1 MFVHYRT
8 KGIILKK
15 VDRRKADQLFTIYT
29 RDFGK
34 IRVLGRGIRKTS
46 SKLRAGAELFYLAEI
61 EFIQGKIH
69 KTLTDAILID
79 KFKNLRK
86 SLAKLNVAHKTSEL
100 LDNLI
105 YNQEP
110 EKKIWELLLD
120 VFNEL
125 DSSIFKTKD
134 LKLIYYYFFWRLFSI
149 LGYEPE
155 LYQCAMCRKKLEPK
169 KLYFN
174 SKEGGIICEN
184 CFQGAKHGKEVAV
197 EIIKM
202 LRIIMAEKWKTVSR
216 IKMEPKRLK
225 SLESISKD
233 YSSFT
238 LEQST

>member
-34 IRVLGRGIRKTS
+34 IKVLGRGIRKTS

-79 KFKNLRK
+79 KFKSLRK
-86 SLAKLNVAHKTSEL
+86 SLARLSVAHKTSEL
-100 LDNLI
+100 LDSLI
-105 YNQEP
+105 YSQEP
-110 EKKIWELLLD
+110 EKKVWELLLG

-125 DSSIFKTKD
+125 DSSTFKTKD
-134 LKLIYYYFFWRLFSI
+134 LKLIYYYFFWRLFST

-169 KLYFN
+169 KLYF
-174 SKEGGIICEN
+174 SHKEGGIICEN
-184 CFQGAKHGKEVAV
+184 CSQGAKHGKEVVV
-197 EIIKM
+197 EIIKV
-202 LRIIMAEKWKTVSR
+202 LRIIMSEKWKTVSR
-216 IKMEPKRLK
+216 IKIEPEHLK

-233 YSSFT
+233 YSSFI
-238 LEQST
+238 LEQSA